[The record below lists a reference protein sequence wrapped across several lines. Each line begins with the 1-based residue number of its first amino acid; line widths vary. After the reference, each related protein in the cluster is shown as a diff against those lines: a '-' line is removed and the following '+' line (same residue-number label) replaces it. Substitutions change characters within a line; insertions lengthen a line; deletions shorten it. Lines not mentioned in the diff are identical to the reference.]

1 VPATAKEVVT
11 MTTQQRLWWGPWGL
25 TSVQRQG
32 AAGAEEGVTAPAEM
46 VFLTVQEVADLLRV
60 SPGTVRAWATK
71 AEGPPS
77 IRFGKQIRYRPE
89 KVEEWV
95 QEQERSRRAR

>member
-1 VPATAKEVVT
+1 VPAIAKEVVI
-11 MTTQQRLWWGPWGL
+11 MTTQHRLRGPWAL
-25 TSVQRQG
+25 PDAQRQG
-32 AAGAEEGVTAPAEM
+32 AFGADEVVTVPAEM

-60 SPGTVRAWATK
+60 SPGTVRAWAAK
-71 AEGPPS
+71 GEGPPS

-95 QEQERSRRAR
+95 QEQELSRRAR

>member
-1 VPATAKEVVT
+1 
-11 MTTQQRLWWGPWGL
+11 MTIQQRRRGSHLAAKRRRPQAGPIDE
-25 TSVQRQG
+25 G
-32 AAGAEEGVTAPAEM
+32 AKLEP

-60 SPGTVRAWATK
+60 SPGTVRAWAAK
-71 AEGPPS
+71 GEGPPS

-95 QEQERSRRAR
+95 QEQERARRA